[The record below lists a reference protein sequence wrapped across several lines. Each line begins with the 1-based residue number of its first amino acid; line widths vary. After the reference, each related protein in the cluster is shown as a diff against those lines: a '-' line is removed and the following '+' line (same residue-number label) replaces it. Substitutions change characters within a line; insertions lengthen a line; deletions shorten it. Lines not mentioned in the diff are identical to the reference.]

1 MFVMRWRYRDSRE
14 IVTAVPRYKTREAA
28 ENAVREWRR
37 LSPQARIW
45 AADER
50 RIRLTPLPPD
60 RAGSEQ
66 GDDPGNTRAAGEAC
80 QLGRKGAL

>member
-14 IVTAVPRYKTREAA
+14 IVTAVPRYKTREDAEKAA
-28 ENAVREWRR
+28 REWRR

-50 RIRLTPLPPD
+50 KIRPTPV
-60 RAGSEQ
+60 AGDGATADA
-66 GDDPGNTRAAGEAC
+66 GDVEGEPRPAPEHD
-80 QLGRKGAL
+80 G